1 MLYHF
6 SEVIIFLF
14 YYGCHWMIYIELI
27 GSSEKLRQIMFLK
40 FVLEPTVGPKGKE
53 ELNVNHDELSA
64 KQSQVIHLIT
74 KQRLPQPEK
83 GRRNWRTKG
92 RTPTRCNFDHP
103 FHPLHAHSTHLDP
116 CSLSSISHSG
126 RMHHEERNM

>member
-1 MLYHF
+1 
-6 SEVIIFLF
+6 
-14 YYGCHWMIYIELI
+14 MIYIELI

-83 GRRNWRTKG
+83 GRRN
-92 RTPTRCNFDHP
+92 
-103 FHPLHAHSTHLDP
+103 
-116 CSLSSISHSG
+116 
-126 RMHHEERNM
+126 